1 MMSSTHT
8 AHHSQSTAPS
18 RIFRRRRYSLT
29 AVLIAGALGLSACG
43 PNVPDPTDTAQ
54 QFADQLVSE
63 EFSGLT
69 DLALTDDSMDPAALA
84 DAVAQL
90 QRFPLSVSLD
100 SAQVDDTDDETVTA
114 TAQYT
119 VTWDL
124 TPGGTPD
131 GEGDANEDAAES
143 EDWSYQTHAS
153 LVWDETN
160 ESWQP
165 QLDASTLVP
174 GLANDG
180 HVNVEID
187 TAERGTIRDGDDNA
201 MVMDRPVQRIGID
214 KSHVLEALSSADSEP
229 SDDDIEQTLTESATA
244 LAEALDLDPE
254 PLVDRTLAAGE
265 RAWVE
270 FIVLRDD
277 EDTDIPIDDIAEIQ
291 GAMAMEDTMVLGPSR
306 TFARSLFGTYGQ
318 PNAEQIEAS
327 DGEFTAGVQTGL
339 TGLQRMYNEHLAG
352 SDGLDIT
359 IDNTEATQ
367 PTSEL
372 MTSEEVSYSREVVD
386 GQALTTTL
394 HMDVQ
399 QLAEDMIA
407 DAEVPAGLVVV
418 RPSDGHILAAAEGPS
433 ELSWPLATTGTYP
446 PGSTFKMITALA
458 MLRNGMTPESM
469 VDCPQTITIDGAE
482 FSNFEGYPSDYLGE
496 ITLADAIAQ
505 SCNTSFVSQWEE
517 LSTQDVHDAAVA
529 LGLVEDPIV
538 GYNGAFLGSVPTEVE
553 GTQHAAGLFGQGLV
567 QASPLGMA
575 TVSASIAAGQT
586 VTPVMVTDPAVEPN
600 DNDNLPGNAPLTED
614 EAATLQEL
622 MAGPVEYGT
631 VPILQNVPGAPVY
644 AKTGTA
650 EYVDDGEDLAHT
662 WIMATHGDL
671 AVALFYSEGFAGAQT
686 NGPVLEDFLTEL
698 EDIIPSE

>member
-8 AHHSQSTAPS
+8 AHHSQSTASS
-18 RIFRRRRYSLT
+18 RIFRRRYSLT
-29 AVLIAGALGLSACG
+29 AVLIAAALGLSACG

-54 QFADQLVSE
+54 QFANQLVSE

-69 DLALTDDSMDPAALA
+69 DLSLTDDSIDPAALA
-84 DAVAQL
+84 DALAQL

-100 SAQVDDTDDETVTA
+100 SAQMDDTDDDTVTA

-124 TPGGTPD
+124 TPGEAADEDDNAT
-131 GEGDANEDAAES
+131 EDAAES
-143 EDWSYQTHAS
+143 ENWSYQTQAS
-153 LVWDETN
+153 LVWDETT
-160 ESWQP
+160 ETWQP
-165 QLDASTLVP
+165 RLEASTLVP
-174 GLANDG
+174 GLAPDG

-187 TAERGTIRDGDDNA
+187 PAERGTIRDGEDNA

-214 KSHVLEALSSADSEP
+214 KSHVLEALSSADAEP
-229 SDDDIEQTLTESATA
+229 TDDDIEQTLTESATE

-277 EDTDIPIDDIAEIQ
+277 GETEIPIDDIAEIQ

-306 TFARSLFGTYGQ
+306 TFARSLFGTYGE

-327 DGEFTAGVQTGL
+327 DGEFTAGVPTGL

-367 PTSEL
+367 PASEDA
-372 MTSEEVSYSREVVD
+372 TGQEVSYSREVVD
-386 GQALTTTL
+386 GKTLTTTL

-407 DAEVPAGLVVV
+407 DADIPAGLVVV
-418 RPSDGHILAAAEGPS
+418 RPSDGHILAAAEGPADV
-433 ELSWPLATTGTYP
+433 SWPLATTGAYP

-458 MLRNGMTPESM
+458 MLRNGMTPEST
-469 VDCPQTITIDGAE
+469 VNCPQTITIDGAE

-517 LSTQDVHDAAVA
+517 LSPDDVHDAAVA

-538 GYNGAFLGSVPTEVE
+538 GYHGAFLGTVPTEVE
-553 GTQHAAGLFGQGLV
+553 GTQYAAGLFGQGLV

-575 TVSASIAAGQT
+575 TVAASIAAGQT
-586 VTPVMVTDPAVEPN
+586 VTPIMVTDPAVEPN
-600 DNDNLPGNAPLTED
+600 DNDHLPGNAPLTED

-662 WIMATHGDL
+662 WLMATHGDL
-671 AVALFYSEGFAGAQT
+671 AVSLFYSEGFAGAQT
-686 NGPVLEDFLTEL
+686 NGPVVEEFLTEL